1 MRYWD
6 TITSQYILVNF
17 PENELEIFIE
27 LGYPN
32 RSFNNKNPNIYFDHS
47 KGSLI
52 GLEKNQFLVQTNF
65 FLNRIFKISSKHVF

>member
-52 GLEKNQFLVQTNF
+52 GFRKKSIFGSNKLFLE
-65 FLNRIFKISSKHVF
+65 